1 MIDPEDILPFPLS
14 RPRPHL
20 DSFHR
25 PSDGSRCWFVQVQGP
40 IPEWD
45 VAGPGHDTAIEAI
58 TAWNLGMRKLQG
70 P

>member
-14 RPRPHL
+14 SRDPHL

-25 PSDGSRCWFVQVQGP
+25 PADGSRCWYVTITAP

-45 VAGPGHDTAIEAI
+45 ITGPGCDTPIEAI
-58 TAWNLGMRKLQG
+58 TAWNLGMRGMK
-70 P
+70 